1 MITLISSKNL
11 GVYRNMRHTVVS
23 AVVLFNDGHHIWE
36 VVERTY
42 NLGKKVLKRLK
53 YANDGYSEL

>member
-1 MITLISSKNL
+1 MPIILLQSTHETLVSLTAIL
-11 GVYRNMRHTVVS
+11 VS

-53 YANDGYSEL
+53 YANDRYSEL